1 MIFKIAFRNFF
12 LNWKM
17 SLLVILGTM
26 IATMLVV
33 GSLSLNDSVDAW
45 FAQKIL
51 KNFGNIDIVAKDKSD
66 TFFFPK
72 TLDVNKVSEYFD
84 KLKNEGVVKDYT
96 FIDLVS
102 ARIKK
107 DDRYLDI
114 FAIGYDE
121 GLLKFSGQ
129 NVSGIIISKDLADV
143 LNLKSGDT
151 FSLVTIKGSYEI
163 KIDEIGFQEF
173 NFRGETGMT
182 NGSIFMPRQ
191 MLRDLQLYSGKD
203 PNVVI
208 ASLTAPIK
216 EHQIIADRIAKEANL
231 RVTPTKYDL
240 KYSPLNRVIGY
251 LFLGFSGFALLSS
264 FLFVSNFFGVL
275 AEDRRNVLGTLRALG
290 YSRGK
295 IGTIL
300 FFEGI
305 VYLMF
310 SAIVGSFSG
319 IFLGKYLLTLVNK
332 IPPLVAAETALP
344 ETIYFTITVKT
355 ILLGILISI
364 ILPLLILIYRT
375 ISFSKTPPVVLLSR
389 EEIVP
394 KRRFL
399 YLLFLLPIGLYFINP
414 FYCIVSLIALVP
426 LFVKKDLIQII
437 SGLLVILLT
446 YFQIGTGGGWDYLS
460 RAGLFLI
467 GSIYIIFGIL
477 PLVKSYFRKFHS
489 IPSVLALSYIDKQR
503 WRNFVVFLVYS
514 VITLVI
520 LLTAVIPTSIFK
532 YIDKKMDLGILGYNF
547 LIVENPIK
555 SFFGGGVYEKDEEFK
570 SLFENFVKLQLV
582 DAKLDDKNVVLI
594 LSDENITKSLEIEDI
609 GKISELSNKEG
620 IGNIELFTKDSTYT
634 IQLKGILPGISKK
647 INQDFYIKEVYNPKS
662 MIVPFDGIFVYNDKI
677 PGALQGYAGVI
688 KDNTLA
694 QKAKNLVYERFD
706 GPIYVTEELDK
717 VFSSVR
723 YFVNIAIQLFYFG
736 FVSGFSGLTILS
748 IKNVYSRKRII
759 GSLKAIGV
767 NRTEVFKAFLFE
779 SIFIVSIAILTAVF
793 TTTFITLDLTK
804 FIIAGIPDFS
814 ITIPWGQ
821 VLLIIGGVYLIT
833 TIFTIYPAN
842 LAQKVDPAEA
852 IRVFD

>member
-33 GSLSLNDSVDAW
+33 GALSLNDSVDAW

-51 KNFGNIDIVAKDKSD
+51 KNFGHIDIVAKDKSD

-72 TLDVNKVSEYFD
+72 TLDVENVNKYFN
-84 KLKNEGVVKDYT
+84 KLKDEGIVKDFT
-96 FIDLVS
+96 FIELVS

-107 DDRYLDI
+107 NGRYLDI

-121 GLLKFSGQ
+121 GLLNFSGQ
-129 NVSGIIISKDLADV
+129 NLSGVIISKDLADV
-143 LNLKSGDT
+143 LNLKIGDT
-151 FSLVTIKGSYEI
+151 VSLITSNGTHEI
-163 KIDEIGFQEF
+163 KIDEIGVQEF

-191 MLRDLQLYSGKD
+191 MLRDLRLYTGKD

-208 ASLTAPIK
+208 ASLNAPIK
-216 EHQIIADRIAKEANL
+216 EHQLIAERIEEEANL
-231 RVTPTKYDL
+231 RVVPTKYNL
-240 KYSPLNRVIGY
+240 KYSPLNKVIGY

-264 FLFVSNFFGVL
+264 FLFISNFFGVL

-290 YSRGK
+290 YTRGK
-295 IGTIL
+295 IGLIL
-300 FFEGI
+300 FIEGF
-305 VYLMF
+305 VYLLF
-310 SAIVGSFSG
+310 SAIVGAFSG

-332 IPPLVAAETALP
+332 IPPLVATDTALP
-344 ETIYFTITVKT
+344 ETIYFTITTKT

-364 ILPLLILIYRT
+364 ILPIFILIYRS
-375 ISFSKTPPVVLLSR
+375 ISFSKISPVVLLSR

-399 YLLFLLPIGLYFINP
+399 YLLFFLPIGLYFINP

-437 SGLLVILLT
+437 SGLLVVLLT

-460 RAGLFLI
+460 RAGLFLL

-477 PLVKSYFRKFHS
+477 PMVKSYFRRFHS
-489 IPSVLALSYIDKQR
+489 ISSVLALSYIDKQR

-514 VITLVI
+514 IITLVI
-520 LLTAVIPTSIFK
+520 LLTAVLPTSIFN
-532 YIDKKMDLGILGYNF
+532 YIDEKMNLGILGYNF
-547 LIVENPIK
+547 LIVENPLK
-555 SFFGGGVYEKDEEFK
+555 SFFGGSVYDKDEEFK
-570 SLFENFVKLQLV
+570 SMFENLVKLQLV
-582 DAKLDDKNVVLI
+582 DAKLDDKNIVII
-594 LSDENITKSLEIEDI
+594 LTDENITKSLEIEDV
-609 GKISELSNKEG
+609 GKVNELSNKEG
-620 IGNIELFTKDSTYT
+620 IGNRDLFTKDSTYT
-634 IQLKGILPGISKK
+634 LQLKGILPGISKK
-647 INQDFYIKEVYNPKS
+647 VNQEFYIKEVYNPKS
-662 MIVPFDGIFVYNDKI
+662 MVVPFDGIFVYKDKI
-677 PGALQGYAGVI
+677 PGALQGYAGII
-688 KDNTLA
+688 KDKNLA
-694 QKAKNLVYERFD
+694 QKAKNIVYERFD
-706 GPIYVTEELDK
+706 GPVYVTEELDK

-736 FVSGFSGLTILS
+736 FISGFSGLTILS

-767 NRTEVFKAFLFE
+767 NKAEVFKAFLFE
-779 SIFIVSIAILTAVF
+779 SIFIVSIAILTAVL
-793 TTTFITLDLTK
+793 TTTFVTLDFAKL
-804 FIIAGIPDFS
+804 IITEIPDFS